1 MLAAS
6 VLVATTPADTLP
18 PGPLVLTGPQA
29 LPGAEIEAQ
38 LPADIA
44 VMSAA
49 VADWRSKEYASE
61 KMKKRGSAPPA
72 LLLTENPDILAQVAS
87 GKQRPKLLIGFA
99 AETEDVIENA
109 KIKRKRKAADW
120 IIANDVT
127 AVDGKGVMG
136 GDANA
141 VHIVTGEGVEDL
153 PEMPKEQVALAIA
166 EKMALALDE
175 IDPRDA

>member
-1 MLAAS
+1 MIDS
-6 VLVATTPADTLP
+6 
-18 PGPLVLTGPQA
+18 GTG
-29 LPGAEIEAQ
+29 L
-38 LPADIA
+38 
-44 VMSAA
+44 
-49 VADWRSKEYASE
+49 
-61 KMKKRGSAPPA
+61 PPA
-72 LLLTENPDILAQVAS
+72 LHFVENPDILAQVAS

-99 AETEDVIENA
+99 AETEEVIENA

-153 PEMPKEQVALAIA
+153 PEMPKDAVAAALVERIA
-166 EKMALALDE
+166 DALC
-175 IDPRDA
+175 

>member
-1 MLAAS
+1 MIEEGTRNN
-6 VLVATTPADTLP
+6 VTP
-18 PGPLVLTGPQA
+18 
-29 LPGAEIEAQ
+29 
-38 LPADIA
+38 
-44 VMSAA
+44 
-49 VADWRSKEYASE
+49 
-61 KMKKRGSAPPA
+61 
-72 LLLTENPDILAQVAS
+72 LLT
-87 GKQRPKLLIGFA
+87 
-99 AETEDVIENA
+99 
-109 KIKRKRKAADW
+109 AADW